1 MPSQLDDLIAKIN
14 RTVVGVPTD
23 YSNNLAV
30 SEDEQVKQDDRIYV
44 VTTAGTTAA
53 TGTPTHTS
61 GTVTDGT
68 AELEWSGY
76 TTDTA
81 AAAASGNTA
90 STNAAVVG
98 TDSDGNPDSSAI
110 AENRTPPGLAATL
123 AMLNTLN
130 TELDNK

>member
-30 SEDEQVKQDDRIYV
+30 SVDEQVKQDDRIYL
-44 VTTAGTTAA
+44 VTTAGNTAS

-76 TTDTA
+76 VTDTA
-81 AAAASGNTA
+81 SAAASGNTA
-90 STNAAVVG
+90 SSSAAVVG
-98 TDSDGNPDSSAI
+98 TDNDGNPDSSAI
-110 AENRTPPGLAATL
+110 SENRTPPGLASTL

>member
-61 GTVTDGT
+61 GDATDGT
-68 AELEWSGY
+68 AVLEWSGY
-76 TTDTA
+76 TTDNA

-98 TDSDGNPDSSAI
+98 TDADGNPDSSAI